1 MTQPPPEG
9 EPAGEQPVEP
19 PAGSTEPA
27 TCYRHP
33 AREAYVRC
41 VRCERRICPDCMIPA
56 SVGFQ
61 CPECVKEGNKDVR
74 VARTLFGG
82 KVSTDPGW
90 VSKVLIGV
98 NVVMYGLQLGVG
110 RSFEHHLWLIGGPA
124 FDPLVNEVVGVADG
138 EYYRLLTAAFLHGG
152 VVHLLVNMYALYM
165 FGPLLEGALG
175 RLRFTVLYLVSALGG
190 SAASYAFG
198 NPGSPS
204 LGASGAVFGLLGAFL
219 VVNRRLG
226 RDSSAIMVLLAINLA
241 IGFLVPNIDW
251 RAHLGG
257 LVTGS
262 LVAAAIAYAPPRH
275 RVPVQAGG
283 TVATLVVV
291 VAVILWRTADLGGL

>member
-1 MTQPPPEG
+1 VTDNPPAG
-9 EPAGEQPVEP
+9 EPAGEQPL
-19 PAGSTEPA
+19 GSSEPA

-33 AREAYVRC
+33 SREAYVRC

-61 CPECVKEGNKDVR
+61 CPECVKQGNKGVR
-74 VARTLFGG
+74 QARTIFGG
-82 KVSTDPGW
+82 RVSTDPGW
-90 VSKVLIGV
+90 VSKVLIGI

-110 RSFEHHLWLIGGPA
+110 RQFEHQLWLIGGPA
-124 FDPLVNEVVGVADG
+124 VDPVVNQVVGVADG

-152 VVHLLVNMYALYM
+152 VVHLLLNMYALYL

-190 SAASYAFG
+190 SAVSYAFS
-198 NPGSPS
+198 NPGQPS

-226 RDSSAIMVLLAINLA
+226 RDNSTVMVMLAINLGY
-241 IGFLVPNIDW
+241 GFLVPQIDW
-251 RAHLGG
+251 RAHIGG
-257 LVTGS
+257 LVTGA
-262 LVAAAIAYAPPRH
+262 LVAAALAYAPARH
-275 RVPVQAGG
+275 RGPVQAGG
-283 TVATLVVV
+283 VVASILFVMVVV
-291 VAVILWRTADLGGL
+291 LWRTADLGGL

>member
-1 MTQPPPEG
+1 VPSS
-9 EPAGEQPVEP
+9 A
-19 PAGSTEPA
+19 EPA

-33 AREAYVRC
+33 DREAYVRC

-61 CPECVKEGNKDVR
+61 CPECVKAGNRDVR
-74 VARTLFGG
+74 EARTVFGG
-82 KVSTDPGW
+82 KVATDPGW
-90 VSKVLIGV
+90 VSKVLIAV

-110 RSFEHHLWLIGGPA
+110 STFEHHLWLIGGPA
-124 FDPLVNEVVGVADG
+124 FDPVVNEVVGVADG

-152 VVHLLVNMYALYM
+152 VVHLLLNMYALYM

-190 SAASYAFG
+190 SAVSYTFS
-198 NPGSPS
+198 NPGTPS

-226 RDSSAIMVLLAINLA
+226 RDNSSIMVLLAINLGY
-241 IGFLVPNIDW
+241 GFLVPQIDW

-257 LVTGS
+257 LVTGA
-262 LVAAAIAYAPPRH
+262 LVAAAIAYAPSRH
-275 RVPVQAGG
+275 RLLVQTAG
-283 TVATLVVV
+283 TVATLLVVLALV
-291 VAVILWRTADLGGL
+291 LWRTADLGGL